1 MSSIS
6 LELYAHPWHF
16 NIAWGVLPWIARK
29 SSMSGLENVG
39 VAKEQDLSVTIVSEG
54 RRPSVNAYL
63 AKELNMSMTPMP
75 MQSMSM
81 YHGHQ
86 YVSQATEGLQGQGNS
101 GTQTQVG
108 SSSSQPQGSASTAS
122 QGGDFLSTKE
132 QYDQIMQ
139 ILNNTPSSYSSK
151 CSRIS
156 SVAR

>member
-63 AKELNMSMTPMP
+63 AKEL
-75 MQSMSM
+75 
-81 YHGHQ
+81 

>member
-1 MSSIS
+1 MCKCKRCTVSAQFS
-6 LELYAHPWHF
+6 LFHSCCNAMIEPSHVVPLYTNH
-16 NIAWGVLPWIARK
+16 
-29 SSMSGLENVG
+29 
-39 VAKEQDLSVTIVSEG
+39 VSQ
-54 RRPSVNAYL
+54 
-63 AKELNMSMTPMP
+63 NMSMTPMP